1 MKSVQSTCSLSSWVT
16 LERSWDRKWNHLGN
30 AVKCLKTVRE
40 GSSPKISQHNRK
52 VLKKT
57 GLSRGEGLE
66 LAHQGR
72 SHCENC
78 GILRWEQMAP
88 TGTWA
93 GESALGSPS
102 WQKLPLWQTV
112 RKEEIPYRCA
122 GASYRNVTTPCGYLG
137 VGVYKRGTSRRTL
150 TPLGRAEE
158 EGQWDA
164 VGIHVVMIFYL
175 VSLSPSSPLFLSLYL
190 TFAVK

>member
-1 MKSVQSTCSLSSWVT
+1 MSQ
-16 LERSWDRKWNHLGN
+16 N
-30 AVKCLKTVRE
+30 TVRE

-52 VLKKT
+52 VVKKQ

-93 GESALGSPS
+93 GESALGSSS

-112 RKEEIPYRCA
+112 RKEEIPQGCA
-122 GASYRNVTTPCGYLG
+122 GASCRNVTTPCGYLG
-137 VGVYKRGTSRRTL
+137 AGVYKGGTSRRTL
-150 TPLGRAEE
+150 WDPHHW
-158 EGQWDA
+158 EGQKKRANGMLLESMWSWYF
-164 VGIHVVMIFYL
+164 I
-175 VSLSPSSPLFLSLYL
+175 
-190 TFAVK
+190 